1 MTPKKR
7 IRCFIPLA
15 QRERGST
22 LVEFALSLT
31 ILLTLVFGILAMCIA
46 LYSYHFISEAAR
58 EGTRYAIVRGS
69 SCPNYGY
76 LLPNCPLTASDQVET
91 YVKGLGFP
99 GIDPNDM
106 TVNTTWPAT
115 GVPCIPMASPC
126 NNPGNVVRVT
136 VTYAFPLSIPFVSK
150 NTLTMTSTSQMV
162 ISD

>member
-1 MTPKKR
+1 MTPHRR
-7 IRCFIPLA
+7 IRYFMPLV
-15 QRERGST
+15 QGERGQT

-31 ILLTLVFGILAMCIA
+31 ILLTLVFGILAICLA

-58 EGTRYAIVRGS
+58 EGTRYAIVHGS
-69 SCPNYGY
+69 SCSTVGNLGA
-76 LLPNCPLTASDQVET
+76 NCTLTNSAQVQT
-91 YVKGLGFP
+91 YVQGLAFP

-106 TVNTTWPAT
+106 TVTTTWPAT
-115 GVPCIPMASPC
+115 GVPCIPMSSPC

-136 VTYAFPLSIPFVSK
+136 VTYALPLSIPFVST